1 MGSTAIRWS
10 EILGR
15 TWKDDSIM
23 KKLISLGLALC
34 LALSL
39 TACGGTSS
47 GGQGGG
53 GSQSTQVLQDG
64 PVTLPAIFFTGM
76 TEEEIQT
83 SAQEQGFSQ
92 CTVNQDGSVTY
103 TVTAEQRGQIMEATK
118 ASLDSSIADLTSGED
133 ADKIFTKIEYN
144 DDLSEISFYANPDT
158 YSPNAAYAYSFCTL
172 GAYYQIFSGTAMDA
186 VNVTVHFI
194 NGSTNEELQ
203 TVTYQDMLA
212 GTADTAASSSSS
224 AAQ

>member
-1 MGSTAIRWS
+1 
-10 EILGR
+10 
-15 TWKDDSIM
+15 M

-39 TACGGTSS
+39 TACGSGGTSS
-47 GGQGGG
+47 DTS
-53 GSQSTQVLQDG
+53 GSQSGGTSQTTQPLQDG
-64 PVTLPAIFFTGM
+64 QVTLPANFFTGM

-92 CTVNQDGSVTY
+92 CVVNQDGSVTY
-103 TVTAEQRGQIMEATK
+103 TVTAEQRRQIMEATK
-118 ASLDSSIADLTSGED
+118 ASMDSSISDLTSGED

-144 DDLSEISFYANPDT
+144 DDLSEVNFYANPDT
-158 YSPNAAYAYSFCTL
+158 YSPNIAYAYSFCTL

-186 VNVTVHFI
+186 VNVTVHII
-194 NGSTNEELQ
+194 NGNTNEELQ
-203 TVTYQDMLA
+203 TVTYQDMLT
-212 GTADTAASSSSS
+212 GTADASAAGASS